1 MAVSHGRR
9 RLLSGV
15 RLALVSVALG
25 GYALALAL
33 AIRQWDLPSLTL
45 KAVALLVLALMFELV
60 AKAMFAALFRVE
72 LEAVGH
78 PVSWR
83 AAISASLTGSA
94 VARLVPAG
102 GALTPSTMA
111 WAVRDEEDDA
121 AGAAMR
127 ATMLT
132 YAGLLIITGLG
143 LAWMATEGPHPVVFA
158 GAVILGTG
166 LVVAGVLV
174 VTGAAWLDRVVNWLP
189 RRLANYL
196 RPTASGGRVTPTE
209 IVLVAFRVLAEAA
222 VLWSALSAFG
232 IFLTPSEVL
241 VAHGLSMI
249 IGGLPGLPGGL
260 GIVEGGL
267 IGILSLYGLAAGV
280 MVAPVLV
287 YRVVDY
293 WIPAGVGLLAFGV
306 ISRDRF
312 SGQRDAA
319 TQIRPEAGHY
329 GADRRTERT
338 ERTVGPS
345 RPASIGTRRPSDPG
359 GPGAAKGDDRVR
371 EERTG
376 T

>member
-1 MAVSHGRR
+1 MDVPHGRR

-15 RLALVSVALG
+15 RLALLSVALG
-25 GYALALAL
+25 GYALALTL
-33 AIRQWDLPSLTL
+33 AIRQWDLPSLTV
-45 KAVALLVLALMFELV
+45 KALAWLALALLFELL
-60 AKAMFAALFRVE
+60 AKAMFAALFRME
-72 LEAVGH
+72 LGAVGH

-83 AAISASLTGSA
+83 GAIAASLTGSA

-111 WAVRDEEDDA
+111 WAVRDEENDA

-132 YAGLLIITGLG
+132 YAALLIITGLG

-158 GAVILGTG
+158 GAVILATM
-166 LVVAGVLV
+166 LIVAGVIV
-174 VTGAAWLDRVVNWLP
+174 VTGAAWLDRVVDWLP

-209 IVLVAFRVLAEAA
+209 ASLAAFRILAEAA
-222 VLWSALSAFG
+222 VLWSALAAFG

-241 VAHGLSMI
+241 VAHGLSMV

-267 IGILSLYGLAAGV
+267 VGILSLYGLSAGV

-293 WIPAGVGLLAFGV
+293 WIPAGVGLFAFGV
-306 ISRDRF
+306 ISRERF
-312 SGQRDAA
+312 SGQSRESGHGDAA
-319 TQIRPEAGHY
+319 RMGTDWRPE
-329 GADRRTERT
+329 RLERPELVT
-338 ERTVGPS
+338 RTVLDQP
-345 RPASIGTRRPSDPG
+345 RRPGSSD
-359 GPGAAKGDDRVR
+359 GPTDDKRGR
-371 EERTG
+371 KARTG
-376 T
+376 PP